1 MPEVRL
7 QSAIFDPGA
16 ELNRFAHGRIDVG
29 AVVTFTGIVRSDPND
44 PLISLTLE
52 HYPELA
58 EIEIAEMLEAAI
70 DRFQLG
76 EAMVIHRFGRLLPGE
91 PIMQV
96 ITSAPH
102 RQAAFDGASFL
113 MDYLKTGAPFW
124 KKEETASGQSW
135 VAAKAA
141 DDAARQLWEAE
152 DRTA

>member
-7 QSAIFDPGA
+7 QSATFDPGA

-29 AVVTFTGIVRSDPND
+29 AVVTFTGIVRSDPGN
-44 PLISLTLE
+44 PLIALTLE

-58 EIEIAEMLEAAI
+58 EPEIASMLKTAME
-70 DRFQLG
+70 RFGLSDT
-76 EAMVIHRFGRLLPGE
+76 MVIHRFGRLLPGE

-96 ITSAPH
+96 ITVAPH
-102 RQAAFDGASFL
+102 RQAAFEGADFL

-124 KKEETASGQSW
+124 KKEETTSGEGW

-141 DDAARQLWEAE
+141 DDAARGRWS
-152 DRTA
+152 